1 MSPAKTS
8 ARSPGR
14 PMAGK
19 TVLITG
25 ANSGLGLVS
34 ARVLAERGARVIM
47 VCRDE
52 GRGSAAHARIAQV
65 ARGEPP
71 ELRIADLASQAAIRR
86 LAGEIKARFER
97 LDVLMNNA
105 GAIFA
110 RRELTADGIE
120 RTFAVN
126 HLAPFLLTQ
135 LLLDPVRAAPA
146 GRIVTV
152 ASHAYS
158 STLDFDNLQSEKGHN
173 PLAAQFRSKLENI
186 LFTYEL
192 ARRLEGG
199 RVTANCLS
207 PGPTVTQFGGEL
219 PGLPG
224 LFFRIVK
231 RIPFL
236 LQSAEKGAGTQ
247 IYLASSPDVAALSGR
262 FFMKGRERATRAIT
276 HDREVAARLW
286 KVSEELC
293 GLTGLPRISLSEAA

>member
-1 MSPAKTS
+1 MTTS
-8 ARSPGR
+8 TRSPGL

-19 TVLITG
+19 NVLITG
-25 ANSGLGLVS
+25 ASSGLGLVS
-34 ARVLAERGARVIM
+34 ARVLAGRGARVIM

-52 GRGSAAHARIAQV
+52 GRGRAARDQV
-65 ARGEPP
+65 VRAADGEPP
-71 ELRIADLASQAAIRR
+71 ELRIADLASQAAIRS
-86 LAGEIKARFER
+86 LAGELRARFGR

-120 RTFAVN
+120 RTFALN
-126 HLAPFLLTQ
+126 HLAPFLLTH
-135 LLLDPVRAAPA
+135 LLLDLVRAAPA

-158 STLDFDNLQSEKGHN
+158 SALDFDNLQSEKGHS

-199 RVTANCLS
+199 KVTANCLS
-207 PGPTVTQFGGEL
+207 PGPTVTRFGGDL
-219 PGLPG
+219 RGLPG
-224 LFFRIVK
+224 LFFGIVK

-236 LQSAEKGAGTQ
+236 LQSADEGAETQ
-247 IYLASSPDVAALSGR
+247 IHLASSPDVAALSGR
-262 FFMKGRERATRAIT
+262 FFMNGRERATRAIT
-276 HDREVAARLW
+276 HDRHVAARLW
-286 KVSEELC
+286 RISEELC
-293 GLTGLPRISLSEAA
+293 GLTGLPRKLTSEAA

>member
-1 MSPAKTS
+1 MIA
-8 ARSPGR
+8 
-14 PMAGK
+14 K

-52 GRGSAAHARIAQV
+52 GRGGAAHDEVARV

-71 ELRIADLASQAAIRR
+71 VLLIGDLASQAAIRN
-86 LAGEIKARFER
+86 LADEVAARCAR

-120 RTFAVN
+120 KTFAVN
-126 HLAPFLLTQ
+126 HLAPFLLTR
-135 LLLDPVRAAPA
+135 LLLDLIRAAPA

-152 ASHAYS
+152 ASDAHS
-158 STLDFDNLQSEKGHN
+158 STLDFDNLQSEKGHR
-173 PLAAQFRSKLENI
+173 PLAAQFQSKLENI

-199 RVTANCLS
+199 KVTANCVS
-207 PGPTVTQFGGEL
+207 PGPTVTHFGDDL
-219 PGLPG
+219 PGMAG
-224 LFFRIVK
+224 LFFLIVK
-231 RIPFL
+231 RIPLL
-236 LQSAEKGAGTQ
+236 LQSVDKGAETQ
-247 IYLASSPDVAALSGR
+247 IYLASSPDVAAASGR
-262 FFMKGRERATRAIT
+262 FFMKGREAATKAIT
-276 HDREVAARLW
+276 HDRHVAARLW
-286 KVSEELC
+286 RISEELC
-293 GLTGLPRISLSEAA
+293 GITADASGE